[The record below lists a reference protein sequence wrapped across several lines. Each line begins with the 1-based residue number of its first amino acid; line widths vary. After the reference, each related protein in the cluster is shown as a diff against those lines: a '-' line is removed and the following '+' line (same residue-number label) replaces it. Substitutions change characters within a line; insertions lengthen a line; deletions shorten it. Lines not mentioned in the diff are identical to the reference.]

1 LRWTWRHYAVD
12 IHTDFD
18 SVPDSS
24 DYTGRVGSGAC
35 IPKIGKI
42 KLAINF
48 AFIKN
53 VAARNIE
60 DGFLR
65 ESGCGK
71 RDL

>member
-1 LRWTWRHYAVD
+1 
-12 IHTDFD
+12 
-18 SVPDSS
+18 VPDSS

-53 VAARNIE
+53 VAAKNIE